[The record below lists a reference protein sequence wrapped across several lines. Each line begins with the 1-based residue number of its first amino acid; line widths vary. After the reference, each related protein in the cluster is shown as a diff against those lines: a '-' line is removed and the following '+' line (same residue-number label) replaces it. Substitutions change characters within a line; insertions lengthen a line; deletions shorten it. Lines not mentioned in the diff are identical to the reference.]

1 MQKKNSNTYEENSFN
16 SDSDSQESNSEDYYT
31 DDSETEE
38 IPQPKKEINPLDL
51 LDKRRKIKMIND
63 TSDLSKIIYL
73 SRDKDPE
80 IRLKAVQNLCP
91 CRIKR
96 DFDIVY
102 ERLFELSTDEN
113 TKVRF
118 QVLHNICDG
127 SPQQYEERVM
137 KALDNFNRD
146 KDKKIRRTAHK
157 IMASVARRG
166 KWNIM

>member
-1 MQKKNSNTYEENSFN
+1 MQKKNNSNMHEDSFN
-16 SDSDSQESNSEDYYT
+16 SDSDSEENNSDYS
-31 DDSETEE
+31 DISETED
-38 IPQPKKEINPLDL
+38 ISPPKKEINPLDL
-51 LDKRRKIKMIND
+51 LDKRKKLKLLND
-63 TSDLSKIIYL
+63 TRDLSQIIHI
-73 SRDKDPE
+73 SKDQDPH
-80 IRLKAVQNLCP
+80 IRLKAVEKLCP
-91 CRIKR
+91 CNIKK
-96 DFDIVY
+96 DFEMVY
-102 ERLFELSTDEN
+102 ERLFELSTDEDV
-113 TKVRF
+113 KVRF